1 MMTVNYNII
10 IYLYIPGGAEPLS
23 QHLSISCIGET
34 KDICTKFSQV
44 IAQSFLLQTT
54 KFRKDPCIVADVAP
68 N

>member
-34 KDICTKFSQV
+34 KDIRTKFSQA
-44 IAQSFLLQTT
+44 IAESLL
-54 KFRKDPCIVADVAP
+54 
-68 N
+68 